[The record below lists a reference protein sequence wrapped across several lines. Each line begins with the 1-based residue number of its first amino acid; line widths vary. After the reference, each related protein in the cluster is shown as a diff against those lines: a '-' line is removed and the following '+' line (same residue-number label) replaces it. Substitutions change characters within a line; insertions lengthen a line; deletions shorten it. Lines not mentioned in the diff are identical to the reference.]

1 MGYFAPLRSIPYETR
16 FDLRF
21 HERKEVKTLEQEKFV
36 ENMFPIVEGT
46 VYERN

>member
-1 MGYFAPLRSIPYETR
+1 MLNEILAAKKLGKMDALKEKMTR
-16 FDLRF
+16 Y
-21 HERKEVKTLEQEKFV
+21 LEQEKFV